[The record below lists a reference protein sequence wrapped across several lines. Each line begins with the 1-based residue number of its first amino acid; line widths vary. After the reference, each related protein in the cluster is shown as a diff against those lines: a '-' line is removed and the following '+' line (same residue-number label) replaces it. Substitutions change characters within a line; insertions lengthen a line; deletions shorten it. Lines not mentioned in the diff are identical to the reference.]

1 MLRFTSILALLLVWS
16 PAALA
21 GGGNEF
27 DLSIH
32 GFYVVDFVA
41 YLALMGFLFK
51 KPARQFLEDRHAKA
65 KAEME
70 EATGIK
76 AEAEERVQRYEDLLA
91 NLDSEIVTLR
101 DDFKSDGE
109 RESQRIDEAASAA
122 ADKLRHEGARVL
134 SRQQAQGVDDLQ
146 QDLAS
151 KALTRAEAIVAERL
165 DDKTQQALIR
175 SFIDD
180 LEQRTSLDT
189 TAS

>member
-1 MLRFTSILALLLVWS
+1 MLRSTSILALLLAWS
-16 PAALA
+16 PVALA

-76 AEAEERVQRYEDLLA
+76 AEAEERVERYDGADGAAGLFDEED
-91 NLDSEIVTLR
+91 
-101 DDFKSDGE
+101 
-109 RESQRIDEAASAA
+109 ASAGGGCEGGAGWA
-122 ADKLRHEGARVL
+122 AWLDLFFVAPAVQWPPAPLPDQFRAHVDPPDRADALRWEHPLPKFNSPV
-134 SRQQAQGVDDLQ
+134 
-146 QDLAS
+146 
-151 KALTRAEAIVAERL
+151 I
-165 DDKTQQALIR
+165 KT
-175 SFIDD
+175 
-180 LEQRTSLDT
+180 
-189 TAS
+189 